1 MSDRARQFAPF
12 SALKGFHELIKQK
25 ERVITIKKELS
36 EDDLLKLSEKMMSIE
51 KGNMAKIVH
60 FCEGEYIS
68 TEGIVTDIDTIY
80 RTITIVKRKIRF
92 ADIIDILCE

>member
-25 ERVITIKKELS
+25 ERVITTKRELS
-36 EDDLLKLSEKMMSIE
+36 EDELLKLSEKMMRLE
-51 KGNMAKIVH
+51 KGEMTKIVH

-68 TEGIVTDIDTIY
+68 TEGVITEIDVVY

-92 ADIIDILCE
+92 ADIVDILCE

>member
-25 ERVITIKKELS
+25 ERVITAKKELS
-36 EDDLLKLSEKMMSIE
+36 EDDLLVLTEKMLQVE
-51 KGNMAKIVH
+51 KGIIVKIVH

-68 TEGIVTDIDTIY
+68 TEGVVTEIDSIY
-80 RTITIVKRKIRF
+80 RTLTIVKKKIRF
-92 ADIIDILCE
+92 EDIIDILL